1 MPVRQYVG
9 ARYVPKFADPI
20 EWNQQASYEALTI
33 VTHLGASYT
42 SKIPVPPGTEISNTD
57 YWALTGNY
65 NGQVEAYRQQVEALR
80 TDVAGLEDTIEE
92 YENFLGRLNGKH
104 IVIIGDSTSDEL
116 VQAPNWVSRLRAA
129 ASDDTV
135 IDNLSVNGCTC
146 ATGTLAAT
154 SVVDIVNSAA
164 NTLVGDIIIL
174 YIGTNDA
181 MQSVPIGISWD
192 SSVYGT
198 GNFAGALTHIAAKI
212 RQKNPTA
219 EVFVVSPLKLYKSPA
234 ESTHIPGCSFDLY
247 RRIMQTWCKW
257 WGFGFLDGWSAPR
270 YYCYPSNTFCQDGV
284 HPTSQYSP
292 ILMRW
297 ICSHVNAG
305 VGTPAIG
312 RTLDLGVAAG
322 GFLNNG
328 IGAQNFSLK
337 LLDNGMVRFASQISV
352 ENATGTYAEI
362 GEVPEYL
369 FPLEK
374 DLWFNCTT
382 TKAGVVRHD
391 GAVNITTAGKIN
403 FVYGPSTIADG
414 ETTILGF
421 ICIEWPCMASGY
433 IPNTDV

>member
-129 ASDDTV
+129 ASSDTV

-212 RQKNPTA
+212 RQKNPAA

-234 ESTHIPGCSFDLY
+234 ATLRSRVLPIT
-247 RRIMQTWCKW
+247 
-257 WGFGFLDGWSAPR
+257 
-270 YYCYPSNTFCQDGV
+270 GV
-284 HPTSQYSP
+284 P
-292 ILMRW
+292 
-297 ICSHVNAG
+297 
-305 VGTPAIG
+305 TPAF
-312 RTLDLGVAAG
+312 TWE
-322 GFLNNG
+322 
-328 IGAQNFSLK
+328 
-337 LLDNGMVRFASQISV
+337 QIHRIR
-352 ENATGTYAEI
+352 I
-362 GEVPEYL
+362 GEYWLVG
-369 FPLEK
+369 
-374 DLWFNCTT
+374 WT
-382 TKAGVVRHD
+382 
-391 GAVNITTAGKIN
+391 
-403 FVYGPSTIADG
+403 PS
-414 ETTILGF
+414 
-421 ICIEWPCMASGY
+421 
-433 IPNTDV
+433 